1 MRYACASPLSALIP
15 AGWSVYVN
23 DSQTNPMEPET
34 KDPRPM
40 FVRQPSN
47 LLQKPLCEVRGEATP
62 ADEKAPESALASDK
76 MQPSIVHDN
85 NYHLNFTAQTVDYMA
100 DIMSSTPEGRKS
112 DSGETVTNDSD
123 DPDINPPSTR
133 PIPGILQILDGNLQQ
148 TSMAD
153 GFLAHVWEH
162 LSRSE
167 EAELNLSLRDDLRI
181 AKLCVLEVEAGNLDP
196 WRTAFWNYLGL
207 SPEKFL
213 GILAEREAFAKT
225 LGKTLAQEL
234 ENPAFL
240 QSLSAEA
247 RPFYAFPQIKL
258 DFSAPVLPSPK
269 KPSQSVP
276 SPERKIA

>member
-15 AGWSVYVN
+15 AGWSVIV
-23 DSQTNPMEPET
+23 TEP
-34 KDPRPM
+34 KL
-40 FVRQPSN
+40 N
-47 LLQKPLCEVRGEATP
+47 LIGFKP
-62 ADEKAPESALASDK
+62 ASDNA
-76 MQPSIVHDN
+76 QHPLDAQIVDSI
-85 NYHLNFTAQTVDYMA
+85 T
-100 DIMSSTPEGRKS
+100 DIMSSTPEGRKA

-123 DPDINPPSTR
+123 DPDIEHPSTR
-133 PIPGILQILDGNLQQ
+133 PIPGRPILQILDGNLQQ

-181 AKLCVLEVEAGNLDP
+181 SKLCVLEVEAGNPDP

-207 SPEKFL
+207 SPEKFQ
-213 GILAEREAFAKT
+213 GILAEREAFGKT

-240 QSLSAEA
+240 KSLSAEA
-247 RPFYAFPQIKL
+247 RPFYAFPQMKL
-258 DFSAPVLPSPK
+258 DFSVLPSPK
-269 KPSQSVP
+269 KPSQSAPFPQKRNV
-276 SPERKIA
+276 A

>member
-1 MRYACASPLSALIP
+1 MNPLGANLLRASILS
-15 AGWSVYVN
+15 GWSVIVTEPKLN
-23 DSQTNPMEPET
+23 SIGFRPTSDNAHHPLDAQIDDSIT
-34 KDPRPM
+34 
-40 FVRQPSN
+40 
-47 LLQKPLCEVRGEATP
+47 
-62 ADEKAPESALASDK
+62 
-76 MQPSIVHDN
+76 
-85 NYHLNFTAQTVDYMA
+85 
-100 DIMSSTPEGRKS
+100 DIMSSTTEGRKA

-123 DPDINPPSTR
+123 DPDIKPPSNR
-133 PIPGILQILDGNLQQ
+133 PIPGRPTLQILDGNLQQ

-181 AKLCVLEVEAGNLDP
+181 AKLCVLEAETGNPDP

-240 QSLSAEA
+240 QSLSADA

-269 KPSQSVP
+269 KPVQSVP